1 MTGPEPPFGSVVRD
15 GDGNLWEHTAPIHGE
30 PDMWWLLDNQ
40 WQWPTRVLW
49 TVLADDCHLLASA
62 GEWADRLPTPTDEQ
76 PGGEYMLGWN
86 DCRYTLHAM
95 TAPEPPVGGA
105 WTQGG

>member
-15 GDGNLWEHTAPIHGE
+15 GDGNLWEHTAPIPSE
-30 PDMWWLLDNQ
+30 PDMWWLLDNK

-62 GEWADRLPTPTDEQ
+62 GEWADRLAAANPYADE
-76 PGGEYMLGWN
+76 PYGGTQADYVWREAAEHLRALG
-86 DCRYTLHAM
+86 
-95 TAPEPPVGGA
+95 ES
-105 WTQGG
+105 